1 MGFMDKLKVQA
12 EQVAKQAQAGVA
24 QGQAKLGDMQAKK
37 AADGLLRDLGAA
49 VYAVQRQGGPHE
61 PIEQIMAA
69 LDAHAATHGPIDTG
83 AVSPAPGAAP
93 TAAAPTAAAPTAA
106 ADGGPAPAPPPA
118 ASGTPAGDFNLDD
131 L

>member
-24 QGQAKLGDMQAKK
+24 QGQAKLSDLQAKK
-37 AADGLLRDLGAA
+37 AADGLLHDLGAA
-49 VYAVQRQGGPHE
+49 VYAAQRQGGPHE

-83 AVSPAPGAAP
+83 AGTPAAAP
-93 TAAAPTAAAPTAA
+93 AAAPTAS
-106 ADGGPAPAPPPA
+106 ADGSPTPAPPA
-118 ASGTPAGDFNLDD
+118 ATPTTPAGDFNLDD

>member
-24 QGQAKLGDMQAKK
+24 QGQAKLNDLQAKK
-37 AADGLLRDLGAA
+37 AADALLHDLGAA
-49 VYAVQRQGGPHE
+49 VYAAQRQGGPHE
-61 PIEQIMAA
+61 PIEQVMSA

-83 AVSPAPGAAP
+83 AGTPAPVGTPPA
-93 TAAAPTAAAPTAA
+93 AA
-106 ADGGPAPAPPPA
+106 ADGAPAPAPPA
-118 ASGTPAGDFNLDD
+118 ASSTAPPTTPAGDFNLDD